1 MELADQIST
10 DYDSVIVAVAHQ
22 KYKEIDENYLKTIL
36 LPEGLV
42 VDLKNILKGKITNF
56 AHWTL

>member
-1 MELADQIST
+1 MPAAIFT
-10 DYDSVIVAVAHQ
+10 PVIVAVAHEE
-22 KYKEIDENYLKTIL
+22 YKAIDEAYLSKII
-36 LPEGLV
+36 LPEALV